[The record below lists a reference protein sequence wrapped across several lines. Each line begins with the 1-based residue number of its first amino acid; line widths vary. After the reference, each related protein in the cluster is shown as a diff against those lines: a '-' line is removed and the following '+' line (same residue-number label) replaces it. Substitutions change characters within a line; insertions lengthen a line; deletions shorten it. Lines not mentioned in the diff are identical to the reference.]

1 MNRKDVALTSVLALS
16 VLATAGC
23 APTSS
28 HEATSSPEERIT
40 LNYWTHVNEPSQIVE
55 QKLIDAYEAEHTN
68 VTINYLPVD
77 FGSLPA
83 KLNSAI
89 AGGGGPDIFNYFQS
103 YAPGLA
109 SKGYLAPVDFAAFGV
124 ADQAEFNARY
134 TEAIAAGYSD
144 ADGNAIGIPHE
155 VSTYQ
160 FWINNDH
167 FAAAGLDPVADYP
180 STWEEVAT
188 VAAALQAAPGGPK
201 EGIALSLNNPV
212 RDTLILDAMARQAG
226 QGLFSEDGLTAYVD
240 SPEAIRALQTLG
252 DFANVQKVNNPSLGP
267 TASTNAEDLF
277 GAGTAGMVNVGGA
290 WFAPTLASTYP
301 DISYTVGQ
309 YPTFGLN
316 EIGANLYGFGL
327 YVPVT
332 SAHQA
337 EAWKF
342 ARYLADNADAY
353 FEGAGVWLGDNET
366 LSGDA
371 TASVKNWDV
380 FSEGFN
386 RGYFLP
392 PLVNYNEI
400 SQALENAIQRT
411 VVNGMPADESLA
423 QARAEIEP
431 LLAK

>member
-1 MNRKDVALTSVLALS
+1 MKPKVLALS
-16 VLATAGC
+16 SILAVAVIAVTGC
-23 APTSS
+23 TPASS
-28 HEATSSPEERIT
+28 SSDEQIT

-55 QKLIDAYEAEHTN
+55 QELIDAYEADNPN

-109 SKGYLAPVDFAAFGV
+109 DKGYLALVDFAAFGV
-124 ADQAEFNARY
+124 ADQAEFNSRY
-134 TEAIAAGYSD
+134 TDAIGAGYAD
-144 ADGNAIGIPHE
+144 ADGNSIGIPHE

-180 STWEEVAT
+180 TTWADVAT
-188 VAAALQAAPGGPK
+188 VAAALQSAEGGPQ

-226 QGLFSEDGLTAYVD
+226 KGLFSEDGLTAYVD

-252 DFANVQKVNNPSLGP
+252 DFANVQKVNDPSLGP

-277 GAGTAGMVNVGGA
+277 GAGIAGMVNVGGA

-309 YPTFGLN
+309 YPTFGIN

-332 SAHQA
+332 SQLQP

-342 ARYLADNADAY
+342 ARYLADNGSAY
-353 FEGAGVWLGDNET
+353 FEGAGVWLGDNQSLT
-366 LSGDA
+366 GDA
-371 TASVKNWDV
+371 TANVENWDV
-380 FSEGFN
+380 YAEGFN

-411 VVNGMPADESLA
+411 VLNGMSAEESLA
-423 QARAEIEP
+423 QAQAEIEP
-431 LLAK
+431 LLAR

>member
-1 MNRKDVALTSVLALS
+1 MKRKAVALTSVLAVS

-28 HEATSSPEERIT
+28 SEEGIT

-55 QKLIDAYEAEHTN
+55 QELIDAYEAEHPG

-89 AGGGGPDIFNYFQS
+89 AGGGGPDLFNYFQS

-124 ADQAEFNARY
+124 ADQAEFDARY

-144 ADGNAIGIPHE
+144 AAGTAIGIPHE

-160 FWINNDH
+160 FWINNDQ

-180 STWEEVAT
+180 TTWEQVAT
-188 VAAALQAAPGGPK
+188 VAAALQSAPGGPE

-240 SPEAIRALQTLG
+240 SPEAITALQTLG

-290 WFAPTLASTYP
+290 WFEPTLASTYP

-309 YPTFGLN
+309 YPTFGLD
-316 EIGANLYGFGL
+316 EIGADLYGFGL

-337 EAWKF
+337 EAWAF

-353 FEGAGVWLGDNET
+353 FDGAGVWLGDNET

-371 TASVKNWDV
+371 TASVANWDV
-380 FSEGFN
+380 FAEGFS
-386 RGYFLP
+386 RGHFLP

-411 VVNGMPADESLA
+411 VVNGVPAAESLA
-423 QARAEIEP
+423 QAQAEIEP